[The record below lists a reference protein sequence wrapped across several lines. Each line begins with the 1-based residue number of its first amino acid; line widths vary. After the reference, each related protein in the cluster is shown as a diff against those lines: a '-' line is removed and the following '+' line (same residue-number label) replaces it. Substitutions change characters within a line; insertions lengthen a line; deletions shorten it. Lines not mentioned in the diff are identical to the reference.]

1 MAFGNQRNLH
11 INPNTVFLNLTYTD
25 NNINIYYDN
34 NEFTAIS
41 NGDKEQY
48 SLIPT
53 GDYGFYYYN
62 LIKKDISNDMKLIKY
77 DNTKDCS
84 IEKCNNF
91 KDYAEFINLLNNV
104 LEYQK

>member
-1 MAFGNQRNLH
+1 
-11 INPNTVFLNLTYTD
+11 
-25 NNINIYYDN
+25 
-34 NEFTAIS
+34 
-41 NGDKEQY
+41 
-48 SLIPT
+48 
-53 GDYGFYYYN
+53 
-62 LIKKDISNDMKLIKY
+62 MKLIKY